1 MIENLVVFA
10 LGALVATLFALLV
23 IPVTWR
29 RAARLIEQRIRATTP
44 LTMAEIQS
52 EKDAIRADYAVQLR
66 KVEVRLDQAKRQA
79 AQREIEI
86 SRRDSAIT
94 ELQTEL
100 ASRAETIGDI
110 EVREEELK
118 GNVLALER
126 QVSLQT
132 ASLKEKQMA
141 ISAAN
146 DALRARTEELSGSTE
161 AADSR
166 KVEVAS
172 LTTQL
177 ENYKGRVAEMR
188 AELAARSIAAEG
200 HASEVDELTGVLKG
214 RDAAIARLKDRNDLR
229 RAISRKRRGQ
239 TKELE
244 ALLDRQRER
253 VAEKTAALSAAE
265 LNKLKRDEDIKA
277 LEGEKSDLRRR
288 IAELEAKLD
297 LNEREMARNAGGAK
311 RSVTAG
317 GDKPSATAERARP
330 QTMTPAETRKLRESI
345 SDLAARITRL
355 AADQG
360 DGEIRALIDAVSV
373 DTRPSGGPA
382 AKDAKPN
389 GAGRVV
395 KGGRKGRVPL
405 AERIK
410 EADLTPGE

>member
-100 ASRAETIGDI
+100 ASRTETIGDI
-110 EVREEELK
+110 EAREEELK

-146 DALRARTEELSGSTE
+146 DALRARTEELTGSTE

-229 RAISRKRRGQ
+229 RAISRKRRER

-244 ALLDRQRER
+244 ALLAGQRER

-288 IAELEAKLD
+288 IAELEAKLG
-297 LNEREMARNAGGAK
+297 LNEREAARDAGK
-311 RSVTAG
+311 RASPAG
-317 GDKPSATAERARP
+317 GDKPSAIAERARP

-345 SDLAARITRL
+345 SDLAARITRM

-373 DTRPSGGPA
+373 DTRPSGGSA
-382 AKDAKPN
+382 AKEPKSN
-389 GAGRVV
+389 GAGTGRVV

>member
-1 MIENLVVFA
+1 MIENIVVFV

-86 SRRDSAIT
+86 SRRDSTIT
-94 ELQTEL
+94 ELKTEL

-110 EVREEELK
+110 EAREEELK

-132 ASLKEKQMA
+132 ASLKEKQLA

-146 DALRARTEELSGSTE
+146 DALRARTEELTGSAE

-166 KVEVAS
+166 KVEIAA

-214 RDAAIARLKDRNDLR
+214 RDVAIAKLKDRNDLR
-229 RAISRKRRGQ
+229 KAISRKRRDQ
-239 TKELE
+239 TKDLE
-244 ALLDRQRER
+244 RLLAQQRER

-265 LNKLKRDEDIKA
+265 LNRLKRDEDIKA
-277 LEGEKSDLRRR
+277 LEGEKSELRRR
-288 IAELEAKLD
+288 IAELEAKLE
-297 LNEREMARNAGGAK
+297 LSEREMTRIAEKQKSAVPPDNAPATAPDKAK
-311 RSVTAG
+311 SQT
-317 GDKPSATAERARP
+317 PSA
-330 QTMTPAETRKLRESI
+330 AETRQLRESI
-345 SDLAARITRL
+345 NDLAARITRM

-373 DTRPSGGPA
+373 DSRPE
-382 AKDAKPN
+382 N
-389 GAGRVV
+389 GAKSNGASQRRVV
-395 KGGRKGRVPL
+395 KGARKSRVPL